1 LTSPKSS
8 SCSPNPAW
16 NQPFAERTDS
26 KTLSPRRKWT
36 TPEWEDAPVNIDTVE
51 HCRLTIVCYYLLVI
65 LSNFGIYINR
75 FRAEE
80 LIKSIEL
87 LNEIS
92 AEKANRQQTE
102 T

>member
-1 LTSPKSS
+1 M
-8 SCSPNPAW
+8 
-16 NQPFAERTDS
+16 
-26 KTLSPRRKWT
+26 
-36 TPEWEDAPVNIDTVE
+36 
-51 HCRLTIVCYYLLVI
+51 Y
-65 LSNFGIYINR
+65 NFGIYMNR

-87 LNEIS
+87 LNEIT

>member
-1 LTSPKSS
+1 M
-8 SCSPNPAW
+8 
-16 NQPFAERTDS
+16 
-26 KTLSPRRKWT
+26 
-36 TPEWEDAPVNIDTVE
+36 
-51 HCRLTIVCYYLLVI
+51 
-65 LSNFGIYINR
+65 NR

-87 LNEIS
+87 LNET

>member
-1 LTSPKSS
+1 M
-8 SCSPNPAW
+8 AG
-16 NQPFAERTDS
+16 S
-26 KTLSPRRKWT
+26 KTFSPRRKWT
-36 TPEWEDAPVNIDTVE
+36 TPEREDAPVNIDTVDTLE
-51 HCRLTIVCYYLLVI
+51 HCRLTNICYYLLVI

-87 LNEIS
+87 LNEIT